1 MSISFCFFCD
11 YPVWTTVGTISRRPW
26 TFREAPFVIL
36 RAARMASGIFDLFHF
51 RGFCRGQVS
60 GWLRKDIPNILAI
73 FSDEDRVVKSIKFY
87 WSGRGVSVAV
97 LLVWAT
103 AVSVPMTFL
112 MAGHTLPLPLVPASP
127 GVTMAKPGDGR
138 WQAVHIL
145 VADCP
150 CSESVA
156 RYLAQRGP
164 RKELNEQVWLLGGT
178 AAWESP
184 LEQAGFQVEHRDA
197 EGVAAQLGIEGGPWL
212 RLISPAGVVAYSGG
226 YAPRRPGR
234 ATEICDLALW
244 QAVAHGQAVEP
255 YPAYGCAA
263 SRWLR
268 QTIDPLGIKY
278 SRATTGQEEEPS
290 KNE

>member
-1 MSISFCFFCD
+1 
-11 YPVWTTVGTISRRPW
+11 
-26 TFREAPFVIL
+26 L
-36 RAARMASGIFDLFHF
+36 RAAWTASWIFDLLRF
-51 RGFCRGQVS
+51 RWFSRGQVS
-60 GWLRKDIPNILAI
+60 GRLRKDFPKILPI
-73 FSDEDRVVKSIKFY
+73 FSDVDSVVMSMKFF

-97 LLVWAT
+97 LLVWAV

-127 GVTMAKPGDGR
+127 GMTMTKPGDGR

-150 CSESVA
+150 CSEYVA
-156 RYLAQRGP
+156 RYLTHRGP
-164 RKELNEQVWLLGGT
+164 RKDLNEQVWLLGGA

-184 LEQAGFQVEHRDA
+184 LEQAGFLVEHRDA
-197 EGVAAQLGIEGGPWL
+197 EEVAAQLGIEGGPWL

-226 YAPRRPGR
+226 YAPRRPGSP
-234 ATEICDLALW
+234 TEICDLALW
-244 QAVAHGQAVEP
+244 QAVAHGQTVEP

-268 QTIDPLGIKY
+268 QTIDPLHIKY
-278 SRATTGQEEEPS
+278 SHATTGQEKEPI